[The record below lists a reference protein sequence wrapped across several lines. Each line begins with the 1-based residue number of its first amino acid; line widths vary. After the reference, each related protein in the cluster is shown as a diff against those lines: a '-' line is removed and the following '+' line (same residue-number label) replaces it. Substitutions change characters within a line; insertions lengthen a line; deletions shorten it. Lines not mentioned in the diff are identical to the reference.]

1 MDELDL
7 SKWSSPA
14 LELLKSQIEEILRS
28 RENSHLY
35 KTAWADTME
44 SVGDDLYQSGEAARL
59 LEKQSKEK

>member
-7 SKWSSPA
+7 SKWNSPA

-28 RENSHLY
+28 RANSHLY

-44 SVGDDLYQSGEAARL
+44 SAGDDLYQSGEATRL